1 MNHYMRKSIWILA
14 GLVLL
19 VSGCGYRLEGGGY
32 IHPGVSRVGVEM
44 FENKSGQTRAG
55 IDFTNE
61 LIQKIQEITD
71 TQVVDPDKAT
81 RRIKGVIKAI
91 TFSTLSRS
99 STQTVTERRV
109 RAVVDVQLV
118 DQDSKVLWSV
128 SNFSATES
136 YFVAADTIEDDANM
150 YEAIRVISERVADR
164 IISQMSA
171 DF

>member
-1 MNHYMRKSIWILA
+1 
-14 GLVLL
+14 VLL